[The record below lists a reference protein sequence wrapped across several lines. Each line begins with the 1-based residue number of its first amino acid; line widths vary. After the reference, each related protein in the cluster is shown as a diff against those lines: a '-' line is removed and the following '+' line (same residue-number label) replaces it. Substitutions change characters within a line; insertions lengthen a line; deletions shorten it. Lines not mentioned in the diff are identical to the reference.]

1 MPEFLRLLP
10 PQEALAKFLQAIP
23 DSIRSISEII
33 PTTEAMDRILAQ
45 SITAPHPLPP
55 FPRTTVDGYAVR
67 AADTY
72 GASSSLPAYLQIVGE
87 IPMGKRATF
96 QIGSMKAGLV
106 HTGGMVPEDADAVVM
121 LENTQQINEKEIEIF
136 RPVAPGENVLE
147 MGEDVKTGEVVLET
161 GKRLRP
167 QEIGGLMALGVM
179 EVAVVQRPRVGILS
193 TGNEVISPWEEQA
206 AGQVRD
212 VNSYTLAALVTR
224 AGGQP
229 IIRGI
234 IPDRYQDLLQA
245 AEIAHREDQI
255 VVITAG
261 SSVSIHDMTADVI
274 HTLGEPGVLVHGISI
289 RPGKPTILAVAQEV
303 PVIGLPGNP
312 VSALVI
318 AGLFLVP
325 IIHKFMG
332 FTGEIRAQ
340 VPAKLILNLSSESG
354 REDYVP
360 VRLIRSEAGYLAEP
374 VFGRSN
380 LIFTLIRADGL
391 IRIPPDATGLPAG
404 ADVVVQLF

>member
-33 PTTEAMDRILAQ
+33 PTTEALDRTLAQ
-45 SITAPHPLPP
+45 PVTAPHPLPP

-106 HTGGMVPEDADAVVM
+106 HTGGMVPEGADAVVM

-167 QEIGGLMALGVM
+167 QEIGGLVALGVM

-193 TGNEVISPWEEQA
+193 TGDEVISPWEEQA

-325 IIHKFMG
+325 IIHRILG
-332 FTGEIRAQ
+332 LAGEIPTQ

-380 LIFTLIRADGL
+380 LIFTLVRADGL

>member
-33 PTTEAMDRILAQ
+33 PTTEALDRILAQ

-106 HTGGMVPEDADAVVM
+106 HTGGMVPEGADAVVM

-193 TGNEVISPWEEQA
+193 TGDEVISPWEEQA

-380 LIFTLIRADGL
+380 LIFTLVRADGL
-391 IRIPPDATGLPAG
+391 VRIPPDATGLPAG